1 MNNVKY
7 VPILKCKRG
16 EQEALKTLDPLI
28 ASMVLPLLEI
38 PHSSAVENATT
49 SKNQSH
55 SDFINTFWS
64 DKPFYFYFLPEW
76 YSEGDSVDIETFSD
90 FAMQTILPL
99 CSNNYAIPVFDLSC
113 TMGIH
118 DWGAFSSR
126 RLAIR
131 LRNNEFGAVEDTL
144 NLLFSDGVLNRNN
157 VDLIFDLQYVS
168 ADDLFAKKAVL
179 KAALADLDDAEEF
192 HSIIIAAVS
201 FPKSSK
207 LTSAESREIYR
218 SKRIETELYAE
229 ARKLSKRFGFN
240 YVYADYGPTDI
251 EDITFVVGMSP
262 NFKIKYTSF
271 DDYLYIKGVSLK
283 RGGLDI
289 ENVRN
294 LARLL
299 VDSADYSGANY
310 SWGDQKIFD
319 IATGSTRTAGNL
331 TSWVSY
337 AMSHHITFIARQ
349 V

>member
-1 MNNVKY
+1 MNITKY

-16 EQEALKTLDPLI
+16 EQDALKTLDSSVANI
-28 ASMVLPLLEI
+28 ILPLLEI

-49 SKNQSH
+49 IRNQSF
-55 SDFINTFWS
+55 SEFINTFWR

-76 YSEGDSVDIETFSD
+76 YSEGDAVDIETFSE
-90 FAMQTILPL
+90 FAIQTILPF
-99 CSNNYAIPVFDLSC
+99 CSNGYAIPVFDLSC
-113 TMGIH
+113 TIGIR
-118 DWGAFSSR
+118 DWSVFANR
-126 RLAIR
+126 RVAIR

-144 NLLFSDGVLNRNN
+144 NFLFLEGVLERKN
-157 VDLIFDLQYVS
+157 VDLILDLQYVS

-179 KAALADLDDAEEF
+179 KAALADLDGAEEF
-192 HSIIIAAVS
+192 HSIVIAAVS

-207 LTSAESREIYR
+207 LASVESREIYR

-229 ARKLSKRFGFN
+229 ARKLSKRFRFN
-240 YVYADYGPTDI
+240 YVYGDYGPTDI
-251 EDITFVVGMSP
+251 EDITFVVGMTP

-271 DDYLYIKGVSLK
+271 DNYLYIKGVSLK
-283 RGGLDI
+283 KGGLDF
-289 ENVRN
+289 ENVQK

-299 VDSADYSGANY
+299 VDSEDYSGENY
-310 SWGDQKIFD
+310 SWGDKKISD
-319 IATGSTRTAGNL
+319 IATGLTHTAGNL